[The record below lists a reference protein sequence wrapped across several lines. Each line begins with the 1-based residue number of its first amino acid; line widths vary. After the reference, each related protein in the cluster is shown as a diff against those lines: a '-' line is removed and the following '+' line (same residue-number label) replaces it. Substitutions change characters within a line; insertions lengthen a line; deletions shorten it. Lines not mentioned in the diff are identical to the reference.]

1 MREII
6 IGIIDKLNIQV
17 LLLGAWIISI
27 VGVFLPKNFIEYIG
41 LIQVKTRYQW
51 IISLVFLA
59 IGAYYLALLIRWG
72 NSKVSAKWKNKKFKK
87 YFFKVLRE
95 LTDDEKC
102 ILINFYRRDEKNLD
116 WKRTWMFGVLRL
128 MFYHQK

>member
-1 MREII
+1 M
-6 IGIIDKLNIQV
+6 
-17 LLLGAWIISI
+17 
-27 VGVFLPKNFIEYIG
+27 FLPKNFIEYIG

-102 ILINFYRRDEKNLD
+102 ILINFYRIDEKNLD